1 MNISPAFHDLRAAYQ
16 AEMDDLT
23 SDTEGRDVLRKRLAD
38 KRKSLDFLLQMTETA
53 PEMVAVLFHQGFR
66 FTEPGVMNQI
76 VSLEIDDLPDW
87 DEICSAVQVLPAVQ
101 SLVDTFLQQADGQR
115 FMTIA
120 AALVYLYDKPDG
132 RIMAASDDSD
142 EEDSDDHDE
151 REGRGER
158 EDHDDE
164 SREYV
169 DNDDEDDA
177 RARDEAGA
185 DWLAEQGFDRKD

>member
-1 MNISPAFHDLRAAYQ
+1 MILSPAFHDLRAAYQ
-16 AEMDDLT
+16 SEMDDLT

-53 PEMVAVLFHQGFR
+53 PEMVAVVFHQGFR
-66 FTEPGVMNQI
+66 FTEPAVMDQV
-76 VSLEIDDLPDW
+76 VSLEIDDVPDW
-87 DEICSAVQVLPAVQ
+87 DELRGAVQVLPSAQ
-101 SLVDTFLQQADGQR
+101 SLAETFLQQADGQR

-120 AALVYLYDKPDG
+120 AALVYLYEKPDG
-132 RIMAASDDSD
+132 RVQAAADDAD
-142 EEDSDDHDE
+142 EEDADKDDDREHD
-151 REGRGER
+151 
-158 EDHDDE
+158 DHDDE

-169 DNDDEDDA
+169 DNDDDDDA

>member
-1 MNISPAFHDLRAAYQ
+1 MILSPAFHELRAAYQ

-23 SDTEGRDVLRKRLAD
+23 FDSEGRDVLRKRLAD
-38 KRKSLDFLLQMTETA
+38 KRKSLDFLLQMTEAA
-53 PEMVAVLFHQGFR
+53 PEMVAVVFHQGFR
-66 FTEPGVMNQI
+66 FKEPALMNQI

-87 DEICSAVQVLPAVQ
+87 DELSASIQLQPWAQ
-101 SLVDTFLQQADGQR
+101 TLAETFLQQADGQR

-132 RIMAASDDSD
+132 RMQAAADDAD
-142 EEDSDDHDE
+142 EEDGDQDEDHDS
-151 REGRGER
+151 ER
-158 EDHDDE
+158 EDHSDE

-169 DNDDEDDA
+169 DNDEDDDA
-177 RARDEAGA
+177 RAREEAGA